1 MTLSP
6 QAIAIVASLAAA
18 LAFHLVFGALSR
30 LVPSYRRR
38 FKDTMSAQL
47 SNAYLFV
54 DPSRLLRVNLGAAL
68 LASTATAVLMGS
80 IAWALVAALA
90 CGALPRVVLAV
101 IRKRRREAF
110 RRQLSDL
117 MLLTAGGLRAG
128 LSLAQSLEQSSG
140 EIEAPAR
147 QEIGLMMR
155 EQRLG
160 ASFEEAL
167 GGLEQRMPIEETALF
182 TAALRISR
190 ETGGNLAET
199 MESLADALRRKVAIE
214 GKIAALT
221 AQGRLQGWAMG
232 LLPVGSGALLWLVE
246 PTAMSALFQTWYG
259 LCTCACV
266 LVMQSLGL
274 YFVRRVMRID
284 V

>member
-1 MTLSP
+1 MET
-6 QAIAIVASLAAA
+6 QYSL
-18 LAFHLVFGALSR
+18 L
-30 LVPSYRRR
+30 
-38 FKDTMSAQL
+38 
-47 SNAYLFV
+47 
-54 DPSRLLRVNLGAAL
+54 
-68 LASTATAVLMGS
+68 
-80 IAWALVAALA
+80 
-90 CGALPRVVLAV
+90 
-101 IRKRRREAF
+101 
-110 RRQLSDL
+110 
-117 MLLTAGGLRAG
+117 
-128 LSLAQSLEQSSG
+128 
-140 EIEAPAR
+140 
-147 QEIGLMMR
+147 
-155 EQRLG
+155 
-160 ASFEEAL
+160 
-167 GGLEQRMPIEETALF
+167 
-182 TAALRISR
+182 
-190 ETGGNLAET
+190 LAET